1 MVLTRPPHEPV
12 SRHKRR
18 WLENVVRER
27 APDDANLKHGR
38 GKPWSR
44 QPRRHR
50 RRRMSTCAAITR
62 QTISWSKTA
71 GSTSLPLEER
81 EVDPGSDDDA
91 RQPPRIL
98 GTERLQP
105 LPRSLPRRALR
116 QTSSRESG
124 EPRSVSSLE
133 RPSSIHFG
141 EPDTDDIA
149 IGTCDP
155 RDVVGGAVGGWPERP
170 EPSLIVYSPLSG

>member
-1 MVLTRPPHEPV
+1 
-12 SRHKRR
+12 
-18 WLENVVRER
+18 VRER

-71 GSTSLPLEER
+71 GPTSLLLEER

-155 RDVVGGAVGGWPERP
+155 RNVVGGAVGGWPERP
-170 EPSLIVYSPLSG
+170 EPPLIVYSPFSG